1 MHSGGGRRLL
11 RLEKPVSRPQAKE
24 REMSRIVAVEY
35 LSVDG
40 RMEMEDPEGKEE
52 ELGGWTAPY
61 WNDELEKMQYDQL
74 FTSEALLLGR
84 VTYEGFA
91 ASWPSQTDEQ
101 GFADRMNNLPKYVAS
116 TTLQEPLEWNATLL
130 HGDPV
135 DEVRTLKEQPG
146 QDILIYGS
154 GELVRTLLA
163 HDLIDVLRLIIHPV
177 FLGRGKRLLEDV
189 DSSGLTLTDSQTT
202 GKGVATL
209 TYGLTG

>member
-1 MHSGGGRRLL
+1 
-11 RLEKPVSRPQAKE
+11 
-24 REMSRIVAVEY
+24 MSRIVAVEY

-74 FTSEALLLGR
+74 FTSDALLLGR
-84 VTYEGFA
+84 VTYEGFV
-91 ASWPSQTDEQ
+91 ASWPSQTDEH

-130 HGDPV
+130 HGNPV
-135 DEVRTLKEQPG
+135 DEVRKLKEQPG

-163 HDLIDVLRLIIHPV
+163 HNMIDVLRLIIHPV

-189 DSSGLTLTDSQTT
+189 DRSGLTLTDSQAT
-202 GKGVATL
+202 GKGVVAL
-209 TYGLTG
+209 TYGLTD